1 MKGASMF
8 RKWIALGLL
17 IAAPALVSAQ
27 TVQQDGSRLDP
38 GRLGSGQAVL
48 IGGSTSDT
56 LMGIPRVNSNRSW
69 SVTETAPAYTD
80 FRDGSTAIIDDTT
93 GVGMADSSA
102 VINMGKYRLHAL
114 AIKVDP
120 GAGAATPFA
129 RVAIS
134 VRFHLN
140 SQSDSA
146 SIFPV
151 TLRRPVV
158 AAGTADSLTLWARL
172 SIPPTSVAFS
182 DREAV
187 FVVQRDDLA
196 ASKWGM
202 WGTIYFPV
210 ADQFG
215 QPLWAPYIS
224 VRIRQL
230 GGSGVMRSKVY
241 ALGTPQ

>member
-1 MKGASMF
+1 MILKRWTAVVLLLAVPAS
-8 RKWIALGLL
+8 L
-17 IAAPALVSAQ
+17 SAQ
-27 TVQQDGSRLDP
+27 IVVNDGQSTRQQMQGMGVGGIVRADSTFKLLTFDASGNLMTN
-38 GRLGSGQAVL
+38 LG
-48 IGGSTSDT
+48 
-56 LMGIPRVNSNRSW
+56 
-69 SVTETAPAYTD
+69 TAAYTD

-93 GVGMADSSA
+93 GVGMADSSV

-120 GAGAATPFA
+120 GAGAATPFS
-129 RVAIS
+129 RCAIS

-146 SIFPV
+146 SIFPIP
-151 TLRRPVV
+151 LRRPVV
-158 AAGTADSLTLWARL
+158 AAGTVDSLPLWARL
-172 SIPPTSVAFS
+172 SVPPTSVAFS

-187 FVVQRDDLA
+187 FIVQRDDLA
-196 ASKWGM
+196 TSKWGM
-202 WGTIYFPV
+202 WGTTYLSV

-215 QPLWAPYIS
+215 QPLWAPYVS

-241 ALGTPQ
+241 LLGTPQ